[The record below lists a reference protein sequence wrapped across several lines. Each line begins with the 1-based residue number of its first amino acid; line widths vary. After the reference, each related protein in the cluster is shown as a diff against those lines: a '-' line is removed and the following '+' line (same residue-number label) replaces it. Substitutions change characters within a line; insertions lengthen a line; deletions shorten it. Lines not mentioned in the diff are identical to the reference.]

1 MYKKIEFAKILS
13 SSIEDDTDDVNKESE
28 LDLIDSLIKDVD
40 LKKNYNSRY
49 NFYINFIKMYQKDPN
64 IIRYIYTKLNTIK
77 NLNEKE
83 RDLLSKLNY
92 TSYNSKG
99 GGGGNPKNNILKSK
113 IIELIKKIKISKIKN
128 KDIVNNLRSD
138 LKKLII
144 NVYGNNIKEANIDNI
159 VYKLINQKGGGKDK
173 KEALKEI
180 KLQVEELFE
189 KSNEENI
196 GNTDIKNSTIST
208 LIKDIT
214 NKLYDKYEEI
224 NEINDEMS
232 RNITPLIEDIKTIT
246 NESFSTQAEQIISVQ
261 DTRPDTR
268 PVQPVIPGQQ
278 TLPAKLPTIFGTSVG
293 PTQSASSVL
302 QSQSGINSG
311 QVQSQQ
317 QQQPQKPQQNPNSSS
332 SNSYFSTMPL
342 SSYDDDKK
350 KEEERKKEDA
360 LKKSVD
366 SNKNINQ
373 KEYLKVIKVLQKH
386 YELKNLANF
395 NNKNFSEDDDYIT
408 DKDKNN
414 TYDNSILQFN
424 YDIDKYNNNF
434 DDDPTKSLKDL
445 KDIKDKLISFENN
458 PSNPYLQLS
467 ISFEDRLV
475 FIITTFFIRY
485 LSLILIQWCVD
496 INIIRSFEE
505 GFIYYAVLYISIFWF
520 FVLFVN
526 IDNSFK
532 IDYMN
537 IGNALNSI
545 RSLFYYFYMGTNG
558 ITKLLVHSCLICVII
573 VIPVI
578 LNIKKN
584 NNYME
589 ADDIKEEKLI
599 SYEDRKKLSKSL
611 SLFTIFLWI
620 LTSIIATKF

>member
-99 GGGGNPKNNILKSK
+99 GGGNPKYNILKSK

-144 NVYGNNIKEANIDNI
+144 DVYGNNIKEANIDNI
-159 VYKLINQKGGGKDK
+159 VYKLINQKGGGGKDK
-173 KEALKEI
+173 REALKEI

-246 NESFSTQAEQIISVQ
+246 NESFSNQPDKIISVQ

-278 TLPAKLPTIFGTSVG
+278 TLLAPSMLSGPSAG
-293 PTQSASSVL
+293 PT
-302 QSQSGINSG
+302 QSGINSG
-311 QVQSQQ
+311 QVQFKPQQSQQ
-317 QQQPQKPQQNPNSSS
+317 SQQPQKPQQTINSSS
-332 SNSYFSTMPL
+332 SNSNSYFSTMY
-342 SSYDDDKK
+342 SSSSNDDKK
-350 KEEERKKEDA
+350 TEEERKKEDA

-414 TYDNSILQFN
+414 TYDNTILQFN

-434 DDDPTKSLKDL
+434 DDDDPTKSLKDL

>member
-28 LDLIDSLIKDVD
+28 LDLIDSLIKDID

-92 TSYNSKG
+92 TSNYNSK
-99 GGGGNPKNNILKSK
+99 GGGNPKNNILKAK
-113 IIELIKKIKISKIKN
+113 IIALIKKIKISKIKN
-128 KDIVNNLRSD
+128 KDIVNNLRTD

-144 NVYGNNIKEANIDNI
+144 DVYGNNITEANIDNI
-159 VYKLINQKGGGKDK
+159 VYKLINQTGGDK
-173 KEALKEI
+173 YDKTKTLSEI
-180 KLQVEELFE
+180 KSQVEELFDNPPQKIE
-189 KSNEENI
+189 STQIEQR
-196 GNTDIKNSTIST
+196 TIST

-224 NEINDEMS
+224 NEIKDEMS
-232 RNITPLIEDIKTIT
+232 RNIKPLIKDIKTIADESEQ
-246 NESFSTQAEQIISVQ
+246 NEAQQIISA
-261 DTRPDTR
+261 PDTR
-268 PVQPVIPGQQ
+268 PSIAATIPVPSIQSVQS
-278 TLPAKLPTIFGTSVG
+278 TLPVSSIQSTLPMRPTLSG
-293 PTQSASSVL
+293 PSM
-302 QSQSGINSG
+302 I
-311 QVQSQQ
+311 
-317 QQQPQKPQQNPNSSS
+317 QQPSTQPQRPVEKPTNNAISSNSSS
-332 SNSYFSTMPL
+332 YFMYPPSITT
-342 SSYDDDKK
+342 
-350 KEEERKKEDA
+350 KEDKENEA
-360 LKKSVD
+360 EKKLVD
-366 SNKNINQ
+366 GVNSNKNIKQ

-395 NNKNFSEDDDYIT
+395 NNKNFSEDDDYNT

-434 DDDPTKSLKDL
+434 DDDNPAKSLKE
-445 KDIKDKLISFENN
+445 IKNKLISFENN

>member
-28 LDLIDSLIKDVD
+28 IDLIDSLIKDVD

-99 GGGGNPKNNILKSK
+99 GGGNPKNNILKSK

-144 NVYGNNIKEANIDNI
+144 DVYGNNIKEANIDNI
-159 VYKLINQKGGGKDK
+159 VYKLINQKGGGGKDK
-173 KEALKEI
+173 REVLKEI

-246 NESFSTQAEQIISVQ
+246 NESFSNQPDKIISVQ
-261 DTRPDTR
+261 DTRSDTR
-268 PVQPVIPGQQ
+268 PVQPAIPGQQ
-278 TLPAKLPTIFGTSVG
+278 TLPAKPPTIFGLSVG
-293 PTQSASSVL
+293 PT
-302 QSQSGINSG
+302 QSGINSG

-332 SNSYFSTMPL
+332 SNSYFSTMHL
-342 SSYDDDKK
+342 SSSYDDDKK

-414 TYDNSILQFN
+414 TYDNTILQFN

-434 DDDPTKSLKDL
+434 DDDDPTKSLKDL

>member
-28 LDLIDSLIKDVD
+28 IDLIDSLIKDVD

-99 GGGGNPKNNILKSK
+99 GGGNPKNNILKSK

-144 NVYGNNIKEANIDNI
+144 DVYGNNIKEANIDNI
-159 VYKLINQKGGGKDK
+159 VYKLINQKGGGGKDK
-173 KEALKEI
+173 REVLKEI

-246 NESFSTQAEQIISVQ
+246 NESFSTQAEQIIPVQ

-268 PVQPVIPGQQ
+268 PVQPAIPGQQ
-278 TLPAKLPTIFGTSVG
+278 TLPAKPPTIFGLSVG
-293 PTQSASSVL
+293 PT
-302 QSQSGINSG
+302 QSGINSG

-317 QQQPQKPQQNPNSSS
+317 PQKPQQTINSSS
-332 SNSYFSTMPL
+332 SNSYFQTMSL
-342 SSYDDDKK
+342 SSSYDDKK
-350 KEEERKKEDA
+350 TEEERKREDV

-424 YDIDKYNNNF
+424 YDIDKYNNNI
-434 DDDPTKSLKDL
+434 DDSDAKNSLKN
-445 KDIKDKLISFENN
+445 IKDKLISFENN

>member
-83 RDLLSKLNY
+83 KDLLSKLNY

-99 GGGGNPKNNILKSK
+99 GGNPKNNILKRK

-128 KDIVNNLRSD
+128 KEIVNNLRSD

-159 VYKLINQKGGGKDK
+159 VYKLINQKGGGEQDK
-173 KEALKEI
+173 KKTLKEI
-180 KLQVEELFE
+180 ESQVEELFE

-232 RNITPLIEDIKTIT
+232 RNITPLIEDIKNISKDSDKDSDIHDNTNTQDKKTILQKENVSLSSET
-246 NESFSTQAEQIISVQ
+246 SGQKKESVPSVM
-261 DTRPDTR
+261 
-268 PVQPVIPGQQ
+268 
-278 TLPAKLPTIFGTSVG
+278 
-293 PTQSASSVL
+293 SSVL
-302 QSQSGINSG
+302 LEQST
-311 QVQSQQ
+311 QQ
-317 QQQPQKPQQNPNSSS
+317 TILPIREQQRSNSSTYSDDANNNIKVEKEMVQAIS
-332 SNSYFSTMPL
+332 SHKT
-342 SSYDDDKK
+342 
-350 KEEERKKEDA
+350 
-360 LKKSVD
+360 
-366 SNKNINQ
+366 INQ

-386 YELKNLANF
+386 YELKNLANL
-395 NNKNFSEDDDYIT
+395 NNKNFSEDDDN
-408 DKDKNN
+408 DKNN

-434 DDDPTKSLKDL
+434 DDKDPEQSL

>member
-83 RDLLSKLNY
+83 KDLLSKLNY
-92 TSYNSKG
+92 TSYSSK
-99 GGGGNPKNNILKSK
+99 GGGNPKNNILKRK

-128 KDIVNNLRSD
+128 KEIVNNLRSD

-159 VYKLINQKGGGKDK
+159 VYKLINQKGGGEEDK
-173 KEALKEI
+173 EKTLKEI
-180 KLQVEELFE
+180 ESQVEELFE
-189 KSNEENI
+189 NSDDNI
-196 GNTDIKNSTIST
+196 GSTNIKRSTIST

-224 NEINDEMS
+224 NEIKDEMS
-232 RNITPLIEDIKTIT
+232 RNIKPLIEDIKTIA
-246 NESFSTQAEQIISVQ
+246 NESLPNQGEAIISIQ
-261 DTRPDTR
+261 DTT
-268 PVQPVIPGQQ
+268 IPAPPTLLGPSIGPMPSVQQ
-278 TLPAKLPTIFGTSVG
+278 T
-293 PTQSASSVL
+293 
-302 QSQSGINSG
+302 QSGISTG
-311 QVQSQQ
+311 QLQYNKPESSLFQ
-317 QQQPQKPQQNPNSSS
+317 QKPNNSSS
-332 SNSYFSTMPL
+332 SSNPSYPTL
-342 SSYDDDKK
+342 SSSITNDGNNR
-350 KEEERKKEDA
+350 EEEREKERKKEES
-360 LKKSVD
+360 LKKAVNSD
-366 SNKNINQ
+366 KTINQ

-386 YELKNLANF
+386 YELKNLANL
-395 NNKNFSEDDDYIT
+395 NNKNFSEDDDNY
-408 DKDKNN
+408 KNN

-434 DDDPTKSLKDL
+434 DDTDPVQSL

>member
-28 LDLIDSLIKDVD
+28 LDLIDSLIKDID

-92 TSYNSKG
+92 TSK
-99 GGGGNPKNNILKSK
+99 GGGNPKNNILKAK
-113 IIELIKKIKISKIKN
+113 IIALIKKIKISKIKN
-128 KDIVNNLRSD
+128 KDIVNNLRTD

-144 NVYGNNIKEANIDNI
+144 DVYGNNITEANIDNI
-159 VYKLINQKGGGKDK
+159 VYKLINQKGGDK
-173 KEALKEI
+173 SDKTKTLSEI
-180 KLQVEELFE
+180 KSQVEELFDNPPQKIE
-189 KSNEENI
+189 STQIEER
-196 GNTDIKNSTIST
+196 TIST

-224 NEINDEMS
+224 NEIKDEMS
-232 RNITPLIEDIKTIT
+232 RNIKPLIKDIKTIADADESEQ
-246 NESFSTQAEQIISVQ
+246 NEAQQIISAQ
-261 DTRPDTR
+261 DKRPLIAAKIPVPSIQSTRP
-268 PVQPVIPGQQ
+268 
-278 TLPAKLPTIFGTSVG
+278 TLSG
-293 PTQSASSVL
+293 PSMV
-302 QSQSGINSG
+302 
-311 QVQSQQ
+311 QQ
-317 QQQPQKPQQNPNSSS
+317 QSIQPQRLVEKPTNSAISSNSSS
-332 SNSYFSTMPL
+332 FVNYQPSIT
-342 SSYDDDKK
+342 
-350 KEEERKKEDA
+350 KEDKDNEA
-360 LKKSVD
+360 EEKLVKVVNSE
-366 SNKNINQ
+366 KNIKQ

-395 NNKNFSEDDDYIT
+395 NNKNFSEDDDYNT

-434 DDDPTKSLKDL
+434 DDQEPAKSLKE
-445 KDIKDKLISFENN
+445 IKNKLISFENN

-589 ADDIKEEKLI
+589 ADDIKDEKLI

>member
-159 VYKLINQKGGGKDK
+159 VYKLINQKGGGGKDK
-173 KEALKEI
+173 REALKEI

-246 NESFSTQAEQIISVQ
+246 NESFSNQPDKIISVQ
-261 DTRPDTR
+261 DTRSDTR
-268 PVQPVIPGQQ
+268 PVQPAIPGQQ
-278 TLPAKLPTIFGTSVG
+278 TLPAKPPTIFGLSVG
-293 PTQSASSVL
+293 PT
-302 QSQSGINSG
+302 QSGINSG
-311 QVQSQQ
+311 QVQFKPQQSQQ

-332 SNSYFSTMPL
+332 SNSYFSTMSL
-342 SSYDDDKK
+342 SSSYDDDKK

-414 TYDNSILQFN
+414 TYDNTILQFN

-434 DDDPTKSLKDL
+434 DDDNPTKSL

>member
-83 RDLLSKLNY
+83 KDLLSKLNY
-92 TSYNSKG
+92 TSYSSK
-99 GGGGNPKNNILKSK
+99 GGGNPKNNILKRK

-128 KDIVNNLRSD
+128 KEIVNNLRSD

-159 VYKLINQKGGGKDK
+159 VYKLINQKGGGEEDK
-173 KEALKEI
+173 EKTLKEI
-180 KLQVEELFE
+180 ESQVEELFE
-189 KSNEENI
+189 NSDDNI
-196 GNTDIKNSTIST
+196 GSTNIKKSTIST

-224 NEINDEMS
+224 NEIKDEMS
-232 RNITPLIEDIKTIT
+232 RNIKPLIEDIKNISKDSDKDSDIHDNTQDIKTILQKENVSLSSET
-246 NESFSTQAEQIISVQ
+246 SGQKKESVPSVMSS
-261 DTRPDTR
+261 
-268 PVQPVIPGQQ
+268 GQ
-278 TLPAKLPTIFGTSVG
+278 KKESV
-293 PTQSASSVL
+293 PSVMSSVL
-302 QSQSGINSG
+302 LEQST
-311 QVQSQQ
+311 QQ
-317 QQQPQKPQQNPNSSS
+317 TILPIREQQRSNSSTYSDDANNNIKVEKEMVQAIS
-332 SNSYFSTMPL
+332 SHKT
-342 SSYDDDKK
+342 
-350 KEEERKKEDA
+350 
-360 LKKSVD
+360 
-366 SNKNINQ
+366 INQ

-386 YELKNLANF
+386 YELKNLANL
-395 NNKNFSEDDDYIT
+395 NNKNFSEDDDN
-408 DKDKNN
+408 DKNN

-424 YDIDKYNNNF
+424 YVIDKYNNNF
-434 DDDPTKSLKDL
+434 DDKDPEQSL

>member
-99 GGGGNPKNNILKSK
+99 GGGNPKNNILKSK

-144 NVYGNNIKEANIDNI
+144 DVYGNNIKEANIDNI
-159 VYKLINQKGGGKDK
+159 VYKLINQKGGDKKDK
-173 KEALKEI
+173 EKTRKEI
-180 KLQVEELFE
+180 KSQVEELFE

-246 NESFSTQAEQIISVQ
+246 NESFSTQAEQIIPVQ

-278 TLPAKLPTIFGTSVG
+278 TLLAPSI
-293 PTQSASSVL
+293 Q

-317 QQQPQKPQQNPNSSS
+317 QQQPQKPQQTINSSS
-332 SNSYFSTMPL
+332 SNSYFQTMSL
-342 SSYDDDKK
+342 SSSYDDKK
-350 KEEERKKEDA
+350 TEEERKREDV

-424 YDIDKYNNNF
+424 YDIDKYNNNI
-434 DDDPTKSLKDL
+434 DDSDAKNSLKN
-445 KDIKDKLISFENN
+445 IKDKLISFENN

>member
-13 SSIEDDTDDVNKESE
+13 SSIEDDTEDVNKESE
-28 LDLIDSLIKDVD
+28 IDLIDSLIKDVD

-64 IIRYIYTKLNTIK
+64 IIKYIYTKLNTIK

-83 RDLLSKLNY
+83 RDLLSKLSY
-92 TSYNSKG
+92 TSSQKG
-99 GGGGNPKNNILKSK
+99 GSNYKNTIIKTK
-113 IIELIKKIKISKIKN
+113 IIELIKKIKIGKIKN
-128 KDIVNNLRSD
+128 NDIINNLRSD
-138 LKKLII
+138 LKKIII
-144 NVYGNNIKEANIDNI
+144 NVYGDNINENNVDNI
-159 VYKLINQKGGGKDK
+159 VYKLIKQKGGSKG
-173 KEALKEI
+173 ETLKEI
-180 KLQVEELFE
+180 KSQVEELFKDDTKIGDTNIE
-189 KSNEENI
+189 KS
-196 GNTDIKNSTIST
+196 TIT
-208 LIKDIT
+208 RLIKDIT
-214 NKLYDKYEEI
+214 NKLYSKYEEI
-224 NEINDEMS
+224 NELKDDMNG
-232 RNITPLIEDIKTIT
+232 NIKPLIEEIRTLTQPTSRSSLSPTQQPPTLSPTQQPPTLSPTKPSIQQPPTLSPKQQPPT
-246 NESFSTQAEQIISVQ
+246 LSPTKPSTQPSTLSPIQLQTQPTTLSQIQ
-261 DTRPDTR
+261 AP
-268 PVQPVIPGQQ
+268 
-278 TLPAKLPTIFGTSVG
+278 
-293 PTQSASSVL
+293 
-302 QSQSGINSG
+302 
-311 QVQSQQ
+311 SQQ
-317 QQQPQKPQQNPNSSS
+317 PPPRKESSNTPTSIFIPSSYTSSS
-332 SNSYFSTMPL
+332 YEN
-342 SSYDDDKK
+342 
-350 KEEERKKEDA
+350 KKEDNSNEKIVDA
-360 LKKSVD
+360 VSSSKSVD
-366 SNKNINQ
+366 D

-386 YELKNLANF
+386 YELKNLSNF
-395 NNKNFSEDDDYIT
+395 NNKNFSDDDDYLT
-408 DKDKNN
+408 EKKN
-414 TYDNSILQFN
+414 TYDNPILQFN
-424 YDIDKYNNNF
+424 YDIDKYNNNI
-434 DDDPTKSLKDL
+434 DDTDEKNSL
-445 KDIKDKLISFENN
+445 KDIKKKLISFENN

-485 LSLILIQWCVD
+485 ISLILIQWCVD

-505 GFIYYAVLYISIFWF
+505 GFIYYAILYISIFWF

-558 ITKLLVHSCLICVII
+558 VTKLLVHSCLICVII

-578 LNIKKN
+578 LNIKKKN
-584 NNYME
+584 DYID

>member
-83 RDLLSKLNY
+83 KDLLSKLNY
-92 TSYNSKG
+92 TSYSSK
-99 GGGGNPKNNILKSK
+99 GGGNPKNNILKRK

-128 KDIVNNLRSD
+128 KEIVNNLRSD

-159 VYKLINQKGGGKDK
+159 VYKLINQKGGGKEDK
-173 KEALKEI
+173 EKTLKEI
-180 KLQVEELFE
+180 ESQVEELFE
-189 KSNEENI
+189 NSDDNI
-196 GNTDIKNSTIST
+196 RSTNIKRSTIST

-214 NKLYDKYEEI
+214 NKLYDKHEEI
-224 NEINDEMS
+224 NEIKDEMS
-232 RNITPLIEDIKTIT
+232 RNIKPLIEDIKNISKDSDKDSDKYDNIQDKKTIPQ
-246 NESFSTQAEQIISVQ
+246 NEKVSLSSETSGQKKESV
-261 DTRPDTR
+261 P
-268 PVQPVIPGQQ
+268 
-278 TLPAKLPTIFGTSVG
+278 SVM
-293 PTQSASSVL
+293 SSVL
-302 QSQSGINSG
+302 LEQST
-311 QVQSQQ
+311 QQ
-317 QQQPQKPQQNPNSSS
+317 TILPIREQQRSNSSTYSDDANNNIKVEKEMVQAIS
-332 SNSYFSTMPL
+332 SHKT
-342 SSYDDDKK
+342 
-350 KEEERKKEDA
+350 
-360 LKKSVD
+360 
-366 SNKNINQ
+366 INQ

-386 YELKNLANF
+386 YELKNLANL
-395 NNKNFSEDDDYIT
+395 NNKNFSEDDDN
-408 DKDKNN
+408 DKNN

-434 DDDPTKSLKDL
+434 DDTDPEQSL

>member
-13 SSIEDDTDDVNKESE
+13 SSIEDDTDDVNKETE
-28 LDLIDSLIKDVD
+28 IDLIDSLIKDVD

-49 NFYINFIKMYQKDPN
+49 NFYINFIKMYKKDPN

-92 TSYNSKG
+92 SSKG
-99 GGGGNPKNNILKSK
+99 GGNSKNNILKSK
-113 IIELIKKIKISKIKN
+113 IIELIQKIKISKIKN
-128 KDIVNNLRSD
+128 KEIVNNLRSD

-144 NVYGNNIKEANIDNI
+144 DVYGNNIKEANIDNI
-159 VYKLINQKGGGKDK
+159 VNKLINQKGGSDDK
-173 KEALKEI
+173 INVQDEI
-180 KLQVEELFE
+180 KSQVEKLFE
-189 KSNEENI
+189 NNDENI
-196 GNTDIKNSTIST
+196 GETSIKNSTIST

-214 NKLYDKYEEI
+214 NKLYDKYG
-224 NEINDEMS
+224 EINDTKDEMS
-232 RNITPLIEDIKTIT
+232 KTIKSLIEEIKKIAKETLPSQNGRLPVQNTGLSQQT
-246 NESFSTQAEQIISVQ
+246 NTLPELIPLASQRPQRPQQQSQLMPSTTPSAQSILQIQ
-261 DTRPDTR
+261 DNQQTRPER
-268 PVQPVIPGQQ
+268 QQ
-278 TLPAKLPTIFGTSVG
+278 TSDTSYTSI
-293 PTQSASSVL
+293 P
-302 QSQSGINSG
+302 
-311 QVQSQQ
+311 
-317 QQQPQKPQQNPNSSS
+317 
-332 SNSYFSTMPL
+332 SNSYSSINNESDKNEEDKENKLTKAVDDST
-342 SSYDDDKK
+342 KIIK
-350 KEEERKKEDA
+350 
-360 LKKSVD
+360 
-366 SNKNINQ
+366 Q

-408 DKDKNN
+408 EKNKNN

-424 YDIDKYNNNF
+424 YDIDKYNNNL
-434 DDDPTKSLKDL
+434 DDNEPKKSL

-485 LSLILIQWCVD
+485 ISLILIQWSVD

-532 IDYMN
+532 IDYLN

-573 VIPVI
+573 FIPVI

>member
-1 MYKKIEFAKILS
+1 MHLS
-13 SSIEDDTDDVNKESE
+13 
-28 LDLIDSLIKDVD
+28 
-40 LKKNYNSRY
+40 
-49 NFYINFIKMYQKDPN
+49 
-64 IIRYIYTKLNTIK
+64 
-77 NLNEKE
+77 
-83 RDLLSKLNY
+83 
-92 TSYNSKG
+92 
-99 GGGGNPKNNILKSK
+99 
-113 IIELIKKIKISKIKN
+113 
-128 KDIVNNLRSD
+128 
-138 LKKLII
+138 
-144 NVYGNNIKEANIDNI
+144 
-159 VYKLINQKGGGKDK
+159 
-173 KEALKEI
+173 
-180 KLQVEELFE
+180 
-189 KSNEENI
+189 
-196 GNTDIKNSTIST
+196 
-208 LIKDIT
+208 
-214 NKLYDKYEEI
+214 
-224 NEINDEMS
+224 
-232 RNITPLIEDIKTIT
+232 
-246 NESFSTQAEQIISVQ
+246 
-261 DTRPDTR
+261 
-268 PVQPVIPGQQ
+268 
-278 TLPAKLPTIFGTSVG
+278 
-293 PTQSASSVL
+293 
-302 QSQSGINSG
+302 
-311 QVQSQQ
+311 
-317 QQQPQKPQQNPNSSS
+317 
-332 SNSYFSTMPL
+332 

-414 TYDNSILQFN
+414 TYDNTILQFN

-434 DDDPTKSLKDL
+434 DDDDPTKSLKDL

>member
-144 NVYGNNIKEANIDNI
+144 DVYGNNIKEANIDNI

-173 KEALKEI
+173 REALKEI

-246 NESFSTQAEQIISVQ
+246 NESFPNQPDKIISVQ
-261 DTRPDTR
+261 DIRPDTR

-278 TLPAKLPTIFGTSVG
+278 TLLAPSI
-293 PTQSASSVL
+293 Q

-317 QQQPQKPQQNPNSSS
+317 QQQPQKPQQTINSSS
-332 SNSYFSTMPL
+332 SNSYFQTMSL
-342 SSYDDDKK
+342 SSSYDDKK
-350 KEEERKKEDA
+350 TEEERKREDV

-366 SNKNINQ
+366 SNKNIKQ

-424 YDIDKYNNNF
+424 YDIDKYNNIF
-434 DDDPTKSLKDL
+434 DDTEPKKSLT
-445 KDIKDKLISFENN
+445 DIKDKLISFENN

>member
-28 LDLIDSLIKDVD
+28 IDLIDSLIKDVD

-144 NVYGNNIKEANIDNI
+144 DVYGNNIKEANIDNI

-180 KLQVEELFE
+180 KSQVEELFE
-189 KSNEENI
+189 KPNEENI

-246 NESFSTQAEQIISVQ
+246 NESFSNQPDKIISVQ
-261 DTRPDTR
+261 DTRSDTR
-268 PVQPVIPGQQ
+268 PVQPAIPGQQ
-278 TLPAKLPTIFGTSVG
+278 TLPAKPPTIFGLSVG
-293 PTQSASSVL
+293 PT
-302 QSQSGINSG
+302 QSGINSG

-332 SNSYFSTMPL
+332 SNSYFSTMHL
-342 SSYDDDKK
+342 SSSYDDDKK

-414 TYDNSILQFN
+414 TYDNTILQFN

-434 DDDPTKSLKDL
+434 DDDDPTKSLKDL

>member
-99 GGGGNPKNNILKSK
+99 GGGNPKNNILKSK

-159 VYKLINQKGGGKDK
+159 VYKLINQKGGGKKDK
-173 KEALKEI
+173 REALKEI

-261 DTRPDTR
+261 DTRQDTR
-268 PVQPVIPGQQ
+268 PVQPAIPGQQ
-278 TLPAKLPTIFGTSVG
+278 TLPAKPPTIFGLSVG
-293 PTQSASSVL
+293 PT
-302 QSQSGINSG
+302 QSGINSG

-317 QQQPQKPQQNPNSSS
+317 QQQSQKPQQNPNSSS
-332 SNSYFSTMPL
+332 SNSYFSTMY
-342 SSYDDDKK
+342 SSSSNDDKK
-350 KEEERKKEDA
+350 TEEERKKEDA

-414 TYDNSILQFN
+414 TYDNTILQFN
-424 YDIDKYNNNF
+424 YDIDKYNNNI
-434 DDDPTKSLKDL
+434 DDTEPKKSL

>member
-83 RDLLSKLNY
+83 KDLLSKLNY
-92 TSYNSKG
+92 TSYSSK
-99 GGGGNPKNNILKSK
+99 GGGNPKNNILKRK

-128 KDIVNNLRSD
+128 KEIVNNLRSD

-159 VYKLINQKGGGKDK
+159 VYKLINQKGGGEEDK
-173 KEALKEI
+173 EKTLKEI
-180 KLQVEELFE
+180 ESQVEELFE
-189 KSNEENI
+189 NSDDNI
-196 GNTDIKNSTIST
+196 GSTNIKKSTIST

-232 RNITPLIEDIKTIT
+232 RNITPLIEDIKNISKDSDKDSDIHDNTQDIKTILQKENVSLSSET
-246 NESFSTQAEQIISVQ
+246 SGQKKESVPSVM
-261 DTRPDTR
+261 
-268 PVQPVIPGQQ
+268 
-278 TLPAKLPTIFGTSVG
+278 
-293 PTQSASSVL
+293 SSVL
-302 QSQSGINSG
+302 LEQST
-311 QVQSQQ
+311 QQ
-317 QQQPQKPQQNPNSSS
+317 TILPTREQQRSNSSTYSDEANNNIKVEKEMVQAIS
-332 SNSYFSTMPL
+332 SHKT
-342 SSYDDDKK
+342 
-350 KEEERKKEDA
+350 
-360 LKKSVD
+360 
-366 SNKNINQ
+366 INQ

-386 YELKNLANF
+386 YELKNLANL
-395 NNKNFSEDDDYIT
+395 NNKNFSEDNDN
-408 DKDKNN
+408 DKNN

-424 YDIDKYNNNF
+424 YDIDKYNNKF
-434 DDDPTKSLKDL
+434 DDTADPKQSL

>member
-83 RDLLSKLNY
+83 KDLLSKLNY
-92 TSYNSKG
+92 TSYSSK
-99 GGGGNPKNNILKSK
+99 GGGNPKNNILKRK

-128 KDIVNNLRSD
+128 KEIVNNLRSD

-159 VYKLINQKGGGKDK
+159 VYKLINQKGGGEEDK
-173 KEALKEI
+173 EKTLKEI
-180 KLQVEELFE
+180 ESQVEELFE
-189 KSNEENI
+189 NSDDNI
-196 GNTDIKNSTIST
+196 GSTNIKKSTIST

-224 NEINDEMS
+224 NEIKDEMS
-232 RNITPLIEDIKTIT
+232 RNIKPLIEDIKNISKDSDKDSDKYDNIQDKKTIPQKENVSLSSET
-246 NESFSTQAEQIISVQ
+246 SGQKKESVPSVMSS
-261 DTRPDTR
+261 
-268 PVQPVIPGQQ
+268 GQ
-278 TLPAKLPTIFGTSVG
+278 KKESV
-293 PTQSASSVL
+293 PSVMSSVL
-302 QSQSGINSG
+302 LEQST
-311 QVQSQQ
+311 QQ
-317 QQQPQKPQQNPNSSS
+317 TILPIREQQRSNSSTYSDDANNNIKVEKEMVQAIS
-332 SNSYFSTMPL
+332 SHKT
-342 SSYDDDKK
+342 
-350 KEEERKKEDA
+350 
-360 LKKSVD
+360 
-366 SNKNINQ
+366 INQ

-386 YELKNLANF
+386 YELKNLANL
-395 NNKNFSEDDDYIT
+395 NNKNFSEDDDN
-408 DKDKNN
+408 DKNN

-424 YDIDKYNNNF
+424 YVIDKYNNNF
-434 DDDPTKSLKDL
+434 DDKDPEQSL

>member
-83 RDLLSKLNY
+83 KDLLSKLNY
-92 TSYNSKG
+92 TSYSSK
-99 GGGGNPKNNILKSK
+99 GGGNPKNNILKRK

-128 KDIVNNLRSD
+128 KEIVNNLRSD

-159 VYKLINQKGGGKDK
+159 VYKLINQKGGGKEDK
-173 KEALKEI
+173 KKTLKEI
-180 KLQVEELFE
+180 ESQVEELFE
-189 KSNEENI
+189 NSDDNI
-196 GNTDIKNSTIST
+196 RSTNIKRSTIST

-214 NKLYDKYEEI
+214 NKLYDKHEEI
-224 NEINDEMS
+224 NEIKDEMS
-232 RNITPLIEDIKTIT
+232 RNIKPLIEDIKNISKDSDKDSDKYDNIQDKKTIPQ
-246 NESFSTQAEQIISVQ
+246 NEKVSLSSETSGQKKESV
-261 DTRPDTR
+261 P
-268 PVQPVIPGQQ
+268 
-278 TLPAKLPTIFGTSVG
+278 SVM
-293 PTQSASSVL
+293 SSVL
-302 QSQSGINSG
+302 LEQST
-311 QVQSQQ
+311 QQ
-317 QQQPQKPQQNPNSSS
+317 TILPIREQQRSNSSTYSDDANNNIKVEKEMVQAIS
-332 SNSYFSTMPL
+332 SHKT
-342 SSYDDDKK
+342 
-350 KEEERKKEDA
+350 
-360 LKKSVD
+360 
-366 SNKNINQ
+366 INQ

-386 YELKNLANF
+386 YELKNLANL
-395 NNKNFSEDDDYIT
+395 NNKNFSEDDDN
-408 DKDKNN
+408 DKNN

-434 DDDPTKSLKDL
+434 DDTDPEQSL

>member
-99 GGGGNPKNNILKSK
+99 GGGNPKNNILKSK

-144 NVYGNNIKEANIDNI
+144 DVYGNNIKEANIDNI
-159 VYKLINQKGGGKDK
+159 VYKLINQKGGDKKDK
-173 KEALKEI
+173 EKTRKEI
-180 KLQVEELFE
+180 KSQVEELFE

-246 NESFSTQAEQIISVQ
+246 NESFPNQPDKIIPVQ

-278 TLPAKLPTIFGTSVG
+278 TLLAPSI
-293 PTQSASSVL
+293 Q

-317 QQQPQKPQQNPNSSS
+317 QQQPQKPQQTINSSS
-332 SNSYFSTMPL
+332 SNSYFQTMSL
-342 SSYDDDKK
+342 SSSYDDKK
-350 KEEERKKEDA
+350 TEEERKREDV

-424 YDIDKYNNNF
+424 YDIDKYNNNI
-434 DDDPTKSLKDL
+434 DDSDAKNSLKN
-445 KDIKDKLISFENN
+445 IKDKLISFENN

>member
-13 SSIEDDTDDVNKESE
+13 SSIEDDTEDVNKESE

-64 IIRYIYTKLNTIK
+64 IIRYIYTKLNIIK

-83 RDLLSKLNY
+83 KDLLSKLNY
-92 TSYNSKG
+92 TSYSSK
-99 GGGGNPKNNILKSK
+99 GGGNPKNNILKRK

-159 VYKLINQKGGGKDK
+159 VYKLINQKGGGEEY
-173 KEALKEI
+173 KENVLKEI
-180 KLQVEELFE
+180 ESQVEELFE
-189 KSNEENI
+189 KSNEEDIIINTNI
-196 GNTDIKNSTIST
+196 KKSTIST

-214 NKLYDKYEEI
+214 NKLYDKYEKI
-224 NEINDEMS
+224 NEIKDEMS
-232 RNITPLIEDIKTIT
+232 RNIKPLIQDIKTIANKSDT
-246 NESFSTQAEQIISVQ
+246 SDIITDNKIILQNEQLPQSSEIS
-261 DTRPDTR
+261 
-268 PVQPVIPGQQ
+268 GQ
-278 TLPAKLPTIFGTSVG
+278 KKESVS
-293 PTQSASSVL
+293 SAVSSVL
-302 QSQSGINSG
+302 QTQPVRLKQPMVPTISPLREQHSNHSTYSVNMGNNIKPETKI
-311 QVQSQQ
+311 VQAV
-317 QQQPQKPQQNPNSSS
+317 SSD
-332 SNSYFSTMPL
+332 NT
-342 SSYDDDKK
+342 
-350 KEEERKKEDA
+350 
-360 LKKSVD
+360 
-366 SNKNINQ
+366 ITQ

-408 DKDKNN
+408 DKGKNN

-434 DDDPTKSLKDL
+434 DDENPTQSL

-458 PSNPYLQLS
+458 PTNPYLQLS

-532 IDYMN
+532 IDYIN

>member
-28 LDLIDSLIKDVD
+28 LDLIDSLIKDID

-92 TSYNSKG
+92 TSNYNSK
-99 GGGGNPKNNILKSK
+99 GGGNPKNNILKSK
-113 IIELIKKIKISKIKN
+113 IIALIKKIKISKIKN
-128 KDIVNNLRSD
+128 KDIVNNLRTD

-144 NVYGNNIKEANIDNI
+144 DVYGNNITEANIDNI
-159 VYKLINQKGGGKDK
+159 VYKLINQTGGDK
-173 KEALKEI
+173 YDKIKTKTLSEI
-180 KLQVEELFE
+180 KSQVEELFDNPTQKIE
-189 KSNEENI
+189 STQIEQR
-196 GNTDIKNSTIST
+196 TIST

-224 NEINDEMS
+224 NEIKDEMS
-232 RNITPLIEDIKTIT
+232 RNIKPLIKDIKTIADESEQ
-246 NESFSTQAEQIISVQ
+246 NEAPRIISA
-261 DTRPDTR
+261 PDTR
-268 PVQPVIPGQQ
+268 PSIAATIPVPSI
-278 TLPAKLPTIFGTSVG
+278 
-293 PTQSASSVL
+293 QSAL
-302 QSQSGINSG
+302 PMLPMLPMRPTLSGPSMI
-311 QVQSQQ
+311 
-317 QQQPQKPQQNPNSSS
+317 QQPSTQPQRPVEKPTNSAISSNSSS
-332 SNSYFSTMPL
+332 FMYQPSITTTE
-342 SSYDDDKK
+342 DKDNEAEK
-350 KEEERKKEDA
+350 KLVDG
-360 LKKSVD
+360 VD
-366 SNKNINQ
+366 SNKNIKQ

-395 NNKNFSEDDDYIT
+395 NNKNFSEDDDYNT

-434 DDDPTKSLKDL
+434 DDDNPAKSLKD
-445 KDIKDKLISFENN
+445 IKNKLISFENN

>member
-13 SSIEDDTDDVNKESE
+13 SSIEDDTGDVNKESE

-83 RDLLSKLNY
+83 KDLLSKLNY
-92 TSYNSKG
+92 TSYSSK
-99 GGGGNPKNNILKSK
+99 GGGNPKNNILKRK

-128 KDIVNNLRSD
+128 KEIVNNLRSD

-159 VYKLINQKGGGKDK
+159 VYKLINQKGGGKEDK
-173 KEALKEI
+173 KKTLKEI
-180 KLQVEELFE
+180 ESQVEELFE
-189 KSNEENI
+189 NSDDNI
-196 GNTDIKNSTIST
+196 RSTNIKRSTIST

-214 NKLYDKYEEI
+214 NKLYDKHEEI
-224 NEINDEMS
+224 NEIKDEMS
-232 RNITPLIEDIKTIT
+232 RNIKPLIEDIKNISKDSDKDSDKYDNIQDKKTIPQ
-246 NESFSTQAEQIISVQ
+246 NEKVSLSSETSGQKKESV
-261 DTRPDTR
+261 P
-268 PVQPVIPGQQ
+268 
-278 TLPAKLPTIFGTSVG
+278 SVM
-293 PTQSASSVL
+293 SSVL
-302 QSQSGINSG
+302 LEQST
-311 QVQSQQ
+311 QQ
-317 QQQPQKPQQNPNSSS
+317 TILPIREQQRSNSSTYSDDANNNIKVEKEMVQAIS
-332 SNSYFSTMPL
+332 SHKT
-342 SSYDDDKK
+342 
-350 KEEERKKEDA
+350 
-360 LKKSVD
+360 
-366 SNKNINQ
+366 INQ

-386 YELKNLANF
+386 YELKNLANL
-395 NNKNFSEDDDYIT
+395 NNKNFSEDDDN
-408 DKDKNN
+408 DKNN

-434 DDDPTKSLKDL
+434 DDTDPEQSL

>member
-28 LDLIDSLIKDVD
+28 IDLIDSLIKDVD

-99 GGGGNPKNNILKSK
+99 GGGNPKNNILKSK

-144 NVYGNNIKEANIDNI
+144 DVYGNNIKEANIDNI
-159 VYKLINQKGGGKDK
+159 VYKLINQKGGGGKDK
-173 KEALKEI
+173 REVLKEI

-246 NESFSTQAEQIISVQ
+246 NESFSTQAEQIIPVQ

-278 TLPAKLPTIFGTSVG
+278 TLLAPSMLSGPSVG
-293 PTQSASSVL
+293 PT
-302 QSQSGINSG
+302 QSGINSG

-332 SNSYFSTMPL
+332 SYSNSYFSPTTPLL
-342 SSYDDDKK
+342 SSYDDKK
-350 KEEERKKEDA
+350 TEEERKREDV

-434 DDDPTKSLKDL
+434 DDTDPTKSLKDL